1 MTDIVERLR
10 FRAVTEDSFGI
21 SKEAADT
28 IERLT
33 AELDLERRRLK
44 TSESLR
50 TGLVAE
56 IERLRKEN
64 EELRADIKTLRA
76 LTQWK
81 ISD

>member
-1 MTDIVERLR
+1 MVERLQ
-10 FRAVTEDSFGI
+10 
-21 SKEAADT
+21 
-28 IERLT
+28 

-56 IERLRKEN
+56 IERMRRIVDEQIQAEFAAKAEIERLRKEN
-64 EELRADIKTLRA
+64 EELRADIKMLRA